1 MSRLKSG
8 LHRLKADPSARADD
22 QDGRH
27 GSCSRSAR
35 LARSHVR
42 CRQLCRKVGG
52 RLIIKLYFQ
61 PMAALPLLLLTVP
74 TGLDQL
80 YNPKASREPG
90 LDLTECAKSSN
101 GGGS

>member
-8 LHRLKADPSARADD
+8 FHRLKADPSARADD

-52 RLIIKLYFQ
+52 RLLIKLYFQ

-74 TGLDQL
+74 IGLDQL
-80 YNPKASREPG
+80 YNPKR
-90 LDLTECAKSSN
+90 
-101 GGGS
+101 